1 MWRQQLWQQQYPQ
14 QQQWHQQRWP
24 QQQQRL
30 RQPPPW
36 GLLGPGQY
44 KHRPLRH
51 APAEPCGLVTPI
63 SLWTGSLGV
72 AADYRVCCTSPHNHL
87 PRIVQSLS
95 CLGVREGAA
104 TEGGG
109 TEGARPGGAS
119 SGGAGGVKVET
130 FPVEDTSVSTRRPSP
145 TSPFGFPSI
154 PQFPRLSLQPAVAEP
169 GGVHAGGT
177 GDTGGVVAGGSSS
190 RGAEAGDTG
199 IATPTPRNPRRSRY
213 GANGPFH
220 LVLHSG
226 VPPPPVLLQ
235 PPESSLNVFRDPLS
249 DYLRASRPIVSRV
262 LFALVTHLTAPP
274 LSVSELVTTVSAFAS
289 SHHLDY
295 ATHLMNEAACSPSS
309 RGAIIFPL
317 EALYWI
323 AGEEAEMASHSST
336 STYVDAVPPSR
347 ANVLSGMWLY
357 EVKRRPGAPLVFH
370 ARYVARGFSQ
380 REGVD
385 FVQTFALTSKMTT
398 LQVLPHIAAQRDYEL
413 HSSDFSAAFLQG
425 SRSALVFFPL
435 SADPS
440 LFVRFGSA
448 QFFVLVY
455 VDDLVFAK
463 PDRHALASVK
473 EELLRRHTCT
483 DLGELQCYLGLQ
495 ITRDRAPCTITL
507 TQLHMVK
514 QILTRFRFPFSKVQL
529 TLVAMDHG
537 LTAPPSDKSFES
549 SGPYPELVGCRIQF
563 ITFPIPASIAVT
575 SLILCTDPSLPP
587 FYVIVYDDN
596 SVFATADTEALSLVK
611 AELQKRHNYINLG
624 ELLNCLGLQITRDRA
639 ASTITLTQSHMVQQ
653 VMTRFH
659 FWISSPQ
666 PTPLPMNHS
675 PSAPPSNECVE
686 PRGPY
691 PELVGCLIC
700 EAKIYAGDMAAQE
713 LRWLTYLLTDL
724 GE

>member
-1 MWRQQLWQQQYPQ
+1 M
-14 QQQWHQQRWP
+14 
-24 QQQQRL
+24 
-30 RQPPPW
+30 
-36 GLLGPGQY
+36 
-44 KHRPLRH
+44 RPF
-51 APAEPCGLVTPI
+51 PTTPI
-63 SLWTGSLGV
+63 T
-72 AADYRVCCTSPHNHL
+72 P
-87 PRIVQSLS
+87 
-95 CLGVREGAA
+95 GAA

-199 IATPTPRNPRRSRY
+199 IATPTPRNSLSSSQWTRRSPLSRAAFPKPRRSRY

-295 ATHLMNEAACSPSS
+295 ATHLMNEAAC
-309 RGAIIFPL
+309 
-317 EALYWI
+317 
-323 AGEEAEMASHSST
+323 EEAEMASHSST

-425 SRSALVFFPL
+425 SR
-435 SADPS
+435 
-440 LFVRFGSA
+440 SA

-549 SGPYPELVGCRIQF
+549 SGPYPELVGCRMYLMTRTRPNLAYPLSILGRFVAPGRHRPSHWCVVERVAKYMASTLCMGLVLGGKQPVTLTGFLDLSWADDVESLRSTQGYRLSLKIGAVSWRSTRASSISSSSQF

-624 ELLNCLGLQITRDRA
+624 HDALPLLDLLATAHSSAYEPLALSSTFERVRRA
-639 ASTITLTQSHMVQQ
+639 KS
-653 VMTRFH
+653 
-659 FWISSPQ
+659 
-666 PTPLPMNHS
+666 
-675 PSAPPSNECVE
+675 
-686 PRGPY
+686 
-691 PELVGCLIC
+691 C